1 MERIIYSLDLKSIN
15 DLCDNTLIVNSI
27 FSELYGLDFNA
38 RRDSSVEVNEKTRTY
53 RVQGYSSDTVVKFAD
68 LLMSNMSEVKI
79 EGYYKAIGGESRS
92 SHACKTTSYS
102 RGFFLYRLPD
112 QKHWIDYSSCR
123 RWGTT
128 YLLRCSTNPKVYLR
142 RVDFAVKAEN
152 IIPGLYFTVV
162 SRENKSLE
170 HNPTTVGYCKI
181 VYVPMEGCD
190 KNVLDSTLNF
200 LKNKEGGE
208 NDIKLLEAFEK
219 RVNEILYES

>member
-1 MERIIYSLDLKSIN
+1 MDRIIYSLDLKSIN
-15 DLCDNTLIVNSI
+15 DLCDNTLICNSI

-112 QKHWIDYSSCR
+112 QKHWIDYSGCR

-142 RVDFAVKAEN
+142 QVDFAVKAEN
-152 IIPGLYFTVV
+152 IIPGLYFTKVV
-162 SRENKSLE
+162 SENS
-170 HNPTTVGYCKI
+170 NQDSTTIRSHYKI
-181 VYVPMEGCD
+181 FYVPMEGCD
-190 KNVLDSTLNF
+190 KKVLDSTLNF

-208 NDIKLLEAFEK
+208 NDIELLEALEK
-219 RVNEILYES
+219 RVNEIIYEN